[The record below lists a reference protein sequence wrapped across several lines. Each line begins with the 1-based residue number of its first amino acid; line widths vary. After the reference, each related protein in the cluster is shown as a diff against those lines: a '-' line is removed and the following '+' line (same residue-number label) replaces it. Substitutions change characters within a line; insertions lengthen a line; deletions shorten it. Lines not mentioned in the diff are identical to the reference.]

1 MKAIIV
7 HAFGEPEVMKY
18 EDAPLPAVGAGQL
31 LVRVEA
37 AGVNY
42 ADTLARRGRY
52 GSGRLP
58 FTPGFEVC
66 GIVEA
71 VGAGVQ
77 GFRVGQRVMGIG
89 SAGYA
94 EYCVMSADT
103 ALAVPEKWTPAEGAA
118 FPVQFLTAYFALKG
132 AGGEVK
138 PGQSVLV
145 HAAAG
150 GVGTAAVQMAKIM
163 GAKVFA
169 TASADE
175 KLAKVKQLGADVCIN
190 YAREDFV
197 PIVKA
202 HTNGRGVD
210 VIVETVGG
218 EVFEKNFECLAAL
231 GRVVVAGCA
240 SGDARSVS
248 GIQLLAQGH
257 TVAGLN
263 LRYFATQPD
272 LMQEAL
278 TTMFGW
284 IQADVMRPIVGE
296 SHPLRDAA
304 EAHRRMEA
312 RQTFGKIVLIP

>member
-7 HAFGEPEVMKY
+7 HEFGAPDVMKY
-18 EDAPLPAVGAGQL
+18 EDAPMPAAGAGQL
-31 LVRVEA
+31 LVKVEA

-71 VGAGVQ
+71 VGEGVK
-77 GFRVGQRVMGIG
+77 GFNMGQRVMGFT

-94 EYCVMSADT
+94 EYCVVPADT
-103 ALAVPEKWTPAEGAA
+103 ALAVPDNWTPSEGAA

-138 PGQSVLV
+138 PGQSVLL

-169 TASADE
+169 TASSDE
-175 KLAKVKQLGADVCIN
+175 KLAKVKALGADVCIN
-190 YAREDFV
+190 YTREDFV
-197 PIVKA
+197 EVVNR
-202 HTNGRGVD
+202 HTDGRGVD
-210 VIVETVGG
+210 LIMETVGG
-218 EVFEKNFECLAAL
+218 DVFDKNFECLAPL

-248 GIQLLAQGH
+248 GMQLLSRGH
-257 TVAGLN
+257 TVSGLN
-263 LRYFATQPD
+263 LRHFATQSA
-272 LMQEAL
+272 LMHEAL

-284 IQADVMRPIVGE
+284 IQADVMKPIVGE
-296 SHPLRDAA
+296 SHPLKDAA

-312 RQTFGKIVLIP
+312 RQTYGKIVLIP

>member
-7 HAFGEPEVMKY
+7 HEFGAPDVMKY
-18 EDAPLPAVGAGQL
+18 EDVPTPTAGKGQL
-31 LVRVEA
+31 LMKVEA

-52 GSGRLP
+52 GSGVLP

-71 VGAGVQ
+71 VSESVK

-94 EYCVMSADT
+94 EYCAVSVDT
-103 ALAVPEKWTPAEGAA
+103 ALAMPDNWTPADGAA
-118 FPVQFLTAYFALKG
+118 FPVQFLTAYFSLKG

-138 PGQSVLV
+138 PGQSVLL

-169 TASADE
+169 TASSDE
-175 KLAKVKQLGADVCIN
+175 KLERVKTLSADVCIN
-190 YAREDFV
+190 YTREDFV
-197 PIVKA
+197 EVVKS

-210 VIVETVGG
+210 LIVETVGG
-218 EVFEKNFECLAAL
+218 DVFDKNFECLAPL

-240 SGDARSVS
+240 SGDVRSVN
-248 GIQLLAQGH
+248 GMQLLSSGH
-257 TVAGLN
+257 TVSGLN
-263 LRYFATQPD
+263 LRHFAGQPD
-272 LMQEAL
+272 LMHEAL
-278 TTMFGW
+278 TTVFGW
-284 IQADVMRPIVGE
+284 IQAGVMKPVVGE
-296 SHPLRDAA
+296 SHPLKDAA

-312 RQTFGKIVLIP
+312 RQTYGKIVLIP

>member
-7 HAFGEPEVMKY
+7 REFGAPDVMQY
-18 EDAPLPAVGAGQL
+18 EDAPTPTAGAGQL
-31 LVRVEA
+31 LVKVEA

-71 VGAGVQ
+71 VGEGVK
-77 GFRVGQRVMGIG
+77 GFSVGQRVMGFV

-103 ALAVPEKWTPAEGAA
+103 ALAVPDDWTSAEGAA
-118 FPVQFLTAYFALKG
+118 FPVQFLTAYFTLKG

-138 PGQSVLV
+138 PGQSVLL

-169 TASADE
+169 TASSDE
-175 KLAKVKQLGADVCIN
+175 KLAKVKALGADVCIN
-190 YAREDFV
+190 YTREDFV
-197 PIVKA
+197 EIVKS

-210 VIVETVGG
+210 LIMETVGG
-218 EVFEKNFECLAAL
+218 DVFDKNFECLAPL
-231 GRVVVAGCA
+231 GRVVIAGCA

-248 GIQLLAQGH
+248 GMQLLSKGH
-257 TVAGLN
+257 AVSGLN
-263 LRYFATQPD
+263 LRHFATQPH
-272 LMQEAL
+272 LLHEAL
-278 TTMFGW
+278 TAMFGW
-284 IQADVMRPIVGE
+284 IYADVMKPIVGE
-296 SHPLRDAA
+296 SHPLKDVA